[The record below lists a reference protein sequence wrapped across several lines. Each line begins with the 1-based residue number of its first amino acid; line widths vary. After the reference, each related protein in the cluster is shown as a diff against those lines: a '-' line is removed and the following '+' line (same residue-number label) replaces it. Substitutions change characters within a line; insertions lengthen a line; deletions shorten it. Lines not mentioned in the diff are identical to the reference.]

1 MIDGRI
7 KTIVDFDIRLS
18 WLSNNSSGFFPK
30 DVFESRCLTVLSNP
44 DLLWMDVKIL
54 YFYDINTRM
63 VKDTRFIKLF
73 SLIPVVDARGK

>member
-1 MIDGRI
+1 MILIFGYHGSQI
-7 KTIVDFDIRLS
+7 IAQV
-18 WLSNNSSGFFPK
+18 FFPK

-73 SLIPVVDARGK
+73 SLIPVVDARRR